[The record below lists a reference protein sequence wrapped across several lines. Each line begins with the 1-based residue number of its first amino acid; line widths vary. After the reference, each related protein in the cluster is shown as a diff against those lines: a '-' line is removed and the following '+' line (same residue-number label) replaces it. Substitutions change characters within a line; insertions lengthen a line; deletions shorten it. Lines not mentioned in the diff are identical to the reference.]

1 MQRIS
6 DPENSRSN
14 VSPAFHIRAPRRT
27 AARALSLSSGP
38 RSALTFLFP
47 ATMRA
52 SHCLRLT
59 TIAATVLLS
68 LTLSGCSLMRI
79 NVGGDPMPPRDLSL
93 RVQTREFATGF
104 SALVCTTADAIAA
117 RSKDPAI
124 RSNTIR
130 WKLSATAAV
139 QQCSLRTD
147 PILALI
153 DTWALSRQMKDF
165 LTGTEGEKIFGPDH
179 RLASQTAATLEEEI
193 AAVASALLSPSD
205 FERGAAFVGDF
216 SSKHPL
222 KSLAFERDSLS
233 LLWLQHQKD
242 APPMSLG
249 SMSEAISDLSDRV
262 TTFNQQLPSEIR
274 WRIDLERL
282 DLEPMAA
289 EVKRL
294 SAGAEAAFQTF
305 PMLAENA
312 KMLAEN
318 AKLMTKAASE
328 LTISLT
334 PEIAKFDQ
342 QWKSTLATVKTE
354 REAVT
359 EVLRTE
365 RIAVTAALDK
375 QRESLMRDFTRE
387 RGEITVA
394 ADQMVQN
401 AIEKT
406 GQQVQGIVRS
416 ALLYASLL
424 ALVVLGLPFL
434 SGYLV
439 GRAAKRNAPRP
450 SDLRVK

>member
-1 MQRIS
+1 
-6 DPENSRSN
+6 
-14 VSPAFHIRAPRRT
+14 
-27 AARALSLSSGP
+27 
-38 RSALTFLFP
+38 
-47 ATMRA
+47 MRA

-59 TIAATVLLS
+59 TIAAAVLLS
-68 LTLSGCSLMRI
+68 LALSGCSLVRI

-93 RVQTREFATGF
+93 RVQTREFATAF
-104 SALVCTTADAIAA
+104 SATVCTTADAIAA

-139 QQCSLRTD
+139 QQSSLRTD
-147 PILALI
+147 PMLALI
-153 DTWALSRQMKDF
+153 DTWALCRQMKDF
-165 LTGTEGEKIFGPDH
+165 VTRPEGEKIFGPEQQV
-179 RLASQTAATLEEEI
+179 ASQTAATLEETI
-193 AAVASALLSPSD
+193 TAVASTLLAPSD
-205 FERGAAFVGDF
+205 FKRGASFVDDF

-222 KSLAFERDSLS
+222 KSLAFERDSMS

-242 APPMSLG
+242 APPTSVG
-249 SMSEAISDLSDRV
+249 SMSEAITDLSDRV
-262 TTFNQQLPSEIR
+262 STFSQQIPVEVR

-282 DLEPMAA
+282 EFEPMAA
-289 EVKRL
+289 EIQRL
-294 SAGAEAAFQTF
+294 SAGAEAAFQSF
-305 PMLAENA
+305 PILAENA
-312 KMLAEN
+312 KMLAES

-328 LTISLT
+328 LTTSLT

-387 RGEITVA
+387 RGEITAA
-394 ADQMVQN
+394 ADQMAQN

-406 GQQVQGIVRS
+406 GQQVRGIVRS

-424 ALVVLGLPFL
+424 ALVILGLPFL

-439 GRAAKRNAPRP
+439 GRATKRNDPRP
-450 SDLRVK
+450 PNSQVK

>member
-38 RSALTFLFP
+38 RSASTFLFP
-47 ATMRA
+47 ATVRA
-52 SHCLRLT
+52 PHCLRLT
-59 TIAATVLLS
+59 AIAATVLIS
-68 LTLSGCSLMRI
+68 LALTGCSLMRI
-79 NVGGDPMPPRDLSL
+79 NVGGDPMPPRDLNL

-124 RSNTIR
+124 RANTIR

-139 QQCSLRTD
+139 QQSSLRTD
-147 PILALI
+147 PMLALI
-153 DTWALSRQMKDF
+153 DTWALCRQMKDF
-165 LTGTEGEKIFGPDH
+165 VTGPEGEKVFGPNQQA
-179 RLASQTAATLEEEI
+179 ASQTATTLEKELTA
-193 AAVASALLSPSD
+193 AAVILLSSED
-205 FERGAAFVGDF
+205 FKRGEAFVNDF

-233 LLWLQHQKD
+233 LLWLKHQKD
-242 APPMSLG
+242 EPPMSLG

-262 TTFNQQLPSEIR
+262 TTFNQQLPTEIR
-274 WRIDLERL
+274 WRLDLERM
-282 DLEPMAA
+282 DFEPMAA
-289 EVKRL
+289 EIQRL

-328 LTISLT
+328 LTTSLT

-365 RIAVTAALDK
+365 RIAVTAALEK

-387 RGEITVA
+387 RGEITAA
-394 ADQMVQN
+394 ADRMVQN
-401 AIEKT
+401 AISQT

-424 ALVVLGLPFL
+424 ALVILGLPFL
-434 SGYLV
+434 SGYLL

-450 SDLRVK
+450 SDLRAK